1 MADTFEA
8 TYAINTDG
16 AISQELVEECL
27 PLASI
32 EKLEVE
38 APRKLVGVTSS
49 IAPSDIIA
57 AFQKHGWDAILR
69 GSGKPNSS
77 AVAILEDFKGETMR
91 EGLVDGLA
99 RIVQVGEHRTM
110 FDITINGPELPA
122 GEYTVSVNENGDI
135 SRGIATT
142 GKEMYTFPETLK
154 CTSTGNGAR
163 GHAFWAAPLQA
174 WEVIGRSFVLKQVGG
189 ENQTLGGVIA
199 RSAGAW
205 ENDKQVCAC
214 TGKTVWQERVDAK
227 NKNIN

>member
-1 MADTFEA
+1 MSDVFEA
-8 TYAINTDG
+8 TYAIHSKD
-16 AISQELVEECL
+16 AVSQQLVESCL

-32 EKLEVE
+32 AKLEVE
-38 APRKLVGVTSS
+38 ADRKLVGVTSG

-57 AFQKHGWDAILR
+57 AFQKHGMDAILR

-122 GEYTVSVNENGDI
+122 GDYTVSVNENGDI
-135 SRGIATT
+135 SRGIAST
-142 GKEMYTFPETLK
+142 GKELYTFPETLK
-154 CTSTGNGAR
+154 CVAEDNGAK

-189 ENQTLGGVIA
+189 EGQTIGGVIA

-205 ENDKQVCAC
+205 QNDKQVCAC